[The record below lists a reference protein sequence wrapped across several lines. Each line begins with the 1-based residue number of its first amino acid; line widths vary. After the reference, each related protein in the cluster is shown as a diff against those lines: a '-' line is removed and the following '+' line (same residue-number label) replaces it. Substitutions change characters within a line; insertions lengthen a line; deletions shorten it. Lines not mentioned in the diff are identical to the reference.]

1 MIALHCNC
9 HIAALIANH
18 ACSIIPKELEELTT
32 DVWYYFHRSAKR
44 MRECKG
50 ANGTLDFYV
59 LDVSV
64 CVNCSQFWLFVQLGL
79 VHED

>member
-1 MIALHCNC
+1 MGTLMRC
-9 HIAALIANH
+9 LV
-18 ACSIIPKELEELTT
+18 SQQTSLLLEKG
-32 DVWYYFHRSAKR
+32 V
-44 MRECKG
+44 ECKG

-64 CVNCSQFWLFVQLGL
+64 CVNCLQFWLFVQLGL